1 MLGHPVAGRLPPVRR
16 RPAPAFALAFEL
28 ASQLEPALLALG
40 LVGRRTCEGR
50 PADHQGERAA
60 QPSQRRTVQGAPPDR
75 PILVAAPPA
84 HARDRV
90 SGVTAGNRR
99 GVREDRRLAGQ
110 YHRRMSAHGKRLL
123 VVDDDPKLRDLLH
136 RYLVAQQFEVALAG
150 DGPSMNR
157 LLQRERWDLIILDL
171 MLPGED
177 GLSLAR
183 SLRGR
188 SNVPI
193 LMLSARGEE
202 IDRVVGLEMG
212 ADDYLAKPFSPREL
226 LARLRALLRRSQG
239 QREPGPQAAHSGFGP
254 YQLDV
259 ASHRLTRDGAE
270 VKLSTA
276 EFALLRIFVEHPL
289 RVLSRDVLIDML
301 KGYERNPFDRSI
313 DTRVTRLRRKIE
325 LNPAEPAYI
334 RTVRGE
340 GYLFNPRGSE
350 A

>member
-1 MLGHPVAGRLPPVRR
+1 MTET
-16 RPAPAFALAFEL
+16 ALA
-28 ASQLEPALLALG
+28 S
-40 LVGRRTCEGR
+40 
-50 PADHQGERAA
+50 
-60 QPSQRRTVQGAPPDR
+60 
-75 PILVAAPPA
+75 I
-84 HARDRV
+84 
-90 SGVTAGNRR
+90 
-99 GVREDRRLAGQ
+99 
-110 YHRRMSAHGKRLL
+110 L
-123 VVDDDPKLRDLLH
+123 VVDDDPGMRALLEA
-136 RYLVAQQFEVALAG
+136 YLGDSGFAVETAVDGAAMWQALEHGMPDA
-150 DGPSMNR
+150 
-157 LLQRERWDLIILDL
+157 IVLDL

-183 SLRGR
+183 RLRSQ

-226 LARLRALLRRSQG
+226 LARVRALLRRSQG
-239 QREPGPQAAHSGFGP
+239 LAEPAPGDVLPTFGP
-254 YQLDV
+254 FQFEA
-259 ASHRLTRDGAE
+259 ASHRLTQNGVE

-289 RVLSRDVLIDML
+289 RVLSRDTLIDML
-301 KGYERNPFDRSI
+301 KGYERDPYDRSI

-325 LNPAEPAYI
+325 PSPGEPVYI

>member
-1 MLGHPVAGRLPPVRR
+1 MTDG
-16 RPAPAFALAFEL
+16 ALA
-28 ASQLEPALLALG
+28 
-40 LVGRRTCEGR
+40 R
-50 PADHQGERAA
+50 
-60 QPSQRRTVQGAPPDR
+60 
-75 PILVAAPPA
+75 I
-84 HARDRV
+84 
-90 SGVTAGNRR
+90 
-99 GVREDRRLAGQ
+99 
-110 YHRRMSAHGKRLL
+110 L
-123 VVDDDPKLRDLLH
+123 VVDDDPGMRSLLEA
-136 RYLVAQQFEVALAG
+136 YLGDSGFEVEAAMDGQAMWQALEQGMPDA
-150 DGPSMNR
+150 
-157 LLQRERWDLIILDL
+157 IVLDL

-183 SLRGR
+183 RLRSQ

-193 LMLSARGEE
+193 LMLSARGEQ

-239 QREPGPQAAHSGFGP
+239 QAEPPPPSGLPAFGSF
-254 YQLDV
+254 QLDV
-259 ASHRLTRDGAE
+259 ASHRLTQGGVE

-289 RVLSRDVLIDML
+289 RVLSRDTLIDML
-301 KGYERNPFDRSI
+301 KGYERDPFDRSV

-325 LNPAEPAYI
+325 PTPGEPVYI

-340 GYLFNPRGSE
+340 GYLFNPRGGE

>member
-1 MLGHPVAGRLPPVRR
+1 MTDTV
-16 RPAPAFALAFEL
+16 PA
-28 ASQLEPALLALG
+28 
-40 LVGRRTCEGR
+40 R
-50 PADHQGERAA
+50 
-60 QPSQRRTVQGAPPDR
+60 
-75 PILVAAPPA
+75 I
-84 HARDRV
+84 
-90 SGVTAGNRR
+90 
-99 GVREDRRLAGQ
+99 
-110 YHRRMSAHGKRLL
+110 L
-123 VVDDDPKLRDLLH
+123 VVDDDPGMRSLLEA
-136 RYLVAQQFEVALAG
+136 YLGESGFAVETAV
-150 DGPSMNR
+150 DGPAMWQV
-157 LLQRERWDLIILDL
+157 LERGMPDAIVLDL

-183 SLRGR
+183 RLRSE

-239 QREPGPQAAHSGFGP
+239 QAESSPPDALPTFGHF
-254 YQLDV
+254 QFDA
-259 ASHRLTRDGAE
+259 ASHRLLQDGVE

-276 EFALLRIFVEHPL
+276 EFALLRIFIEHPL
-289 RVLSRDVLIDML
+289 RVLSRDTLIDML
-301 KGYERNPFDRSI
+301 KGYERDPYDRSV

-325 LNPAEPAYI
+325 PHPGEPVYI